1 MTSLIL
7 KTLTH
12 VWPEVKTKIVELDYD
27 TPFTH
32 AITVAIQQSPLGNI
46 INFCCRERPSLK
58 SHCLNFA
65 YQFDLL

>member
-1 MTSLIL
+1 MMLYDLLDSQNLNSCL
-7 KTLTH
+7 A
-12 VWPEVKTKIVELDYD
+12 KIVELDYD